1 MIKNVM
7 RFAVLAGALLPA
19 VASAEPVRLKL
30 AYFSSDTSATYF
42 AMGKPFVDAV
52 NAEAPDVLQID
63 VAFSGALGKDPTKQL
78 QLVEEGKADM
88 AVIIPGYT
96 PERFPDNAVLELPGL
111 YKSMREVTM
120 TYTGLIA
127 ANELRGYENLY
138 VIGSYANEPEQIH
151 SRKPMPTLKSLQ
163 GLRIRVNNPIQGA
176 ALERL
181 GMVPVR
187 LPINH
192 TASAISADKVDGA
205 MVVTVAAIEFGIA
218 RVAANH
224 YLLGVSSPPLALV
237 MSRAV
242 FDKLPPQA
250 QKIVQKFSGRWAAE
264 RYIENAQSRNDI
276 GLDGLKRDPERKVV
290 IPSQADAAEAQA
302 AFDAEVKEWAAADP
316 QHQKLLARA
325 EAELARV
332 RAASV
337 SMR

>member
-1 MIKNVM
+1 MKSIV
-7 RFAVLAGALLPA
+7 RLALLACTLLPS
-19 VASAEPVRLKL
+19 VAAAEPIRLKL

-52 NAEAPDVLQID
+52 NAEAPDLLQID

-78 QLVEEGKADM
+78 QLVEEGKADL

-96 PERFPDNAVLELPGL
+96 PERFPDNAVMELPGL
-111 YKSMREVTM
+111 FHTMREGTM

-127 ANELRGYENLY
+127 ANALRGYEGLF
-138 VIGSYANEPEQIH
+138 VIGSFANEPEQIH
-151 SRKPMPTLKSLQ
+151 ARVPMTSLKSLP
-163 GLRIRVNNPIQGA
+163 GLRIRVNNPIQGR
-176 ALERL
+176 ALQRL
-181 GMVPVR
+181 GMIPVQ

-192 TASAISADKVDGA
+192 AATAISSGKVDGA

-224 YLLGVSSPPLALV
+224 YLLGVSAPPLALV

-242 FDKLPPQA
+242 FDQLPPQA
-250 QKIVQKFSGRWAAE
+250 QAIVRKFSGKWAAE
-264 RYIENAQSRNDI
+264 QYIANAQTRNDI

-290 IPSQADAAEAQA
+290 VPSQADLAEARA
-302 AFDAEVKEWAAADP
+302 AFDDEVKAWAAADP
-316 QHQKLLARA
+316 HHQMLLSKA

-332 RAASV
+332 RAQSV